1 MASTIRL
8 GVSVPLPFRAFSWHS
23 KNQVF
28 VMAGRGF
35 LVVWMRFPVS
45 IGACHL
51 AQTTCHFWV
60 SFRLAGVT
68 FPICSEVEGAAQYGC
83 WFLLTPAKGMV
94 RITPVAKVTG
104 DFLCQLHGW
113 KALFDEP
120 VNCQQISLDK

>member
-8 GVSVPLPFRAFSWHS
+8 GVSVPLPFGACSWLP

-45 IGACHL
+45 IGACQL
-51 AQTTCHFWV
+51 AQTTCHFWA

-68 FPICSEVEGAAQYGC
+68 FPH
-83 WFLLTPAKGMV
+83 LLG
-94 RITPVAKVTG
+94 G
-104 DFLCQLHGW
+104 
-113 KALFDEP
+113 
-120 VNCQQISLDK
+120 